1 MQKTFLPK
9 DKDLIRKWY
18 LVDAQEKVLGRLASR
33 IATILRGKNK
43 PLFTPHMDVGDGVVV
58 VNASKV
64 SVTGRKMKGKLYTR
78 YSGYPGGLKVKNLE
92 EMLRRNPAEVLT
104 HAVKGML
111 PKGPLGRRMIKKLK
125 VYSGS
130 EHPHKAQKLE
140 PLKN

>member
-9 DKDLIRKWY
+9 DKDIERKWH
-18 LVDAQEKVLGRLASR
+18 LIDAQGKVLGRLASR
-33 IATILRGKNK
+33 IATILRGKDK
-43 PLFTPHMDVGDGVVV
+43 PLFTPHMDLGDGVIV

-64 SVTGRKMKGKLYTR
+64 SVTGRKTKDKLYTR
-78 YSGYPGGLKVKNLE
+78 YSGYPSGLKVKNLE
-92 EMLRRNPAEVLT
+92 EMLRRNPAQVLI

-130 EHPHKAQKLE
+130 EHPHKAQMPE